1 LRGEGVAMHKE
12 ILEARSAINQV
23 ALEAIGVDNTGD
35 PRTDLD
41 FVRIFPD
48 GTVPP
53 GPPWFRV
60 PSGYLLIITDV
71 DWQYNLG
78 TPGGIQTF
86 RIFIENIA
94 DPDISNRVFESTI
107 TLNGNGEGG
116 ISESMTSGF
125 AVSSKGRM
133 TVDCF
138 PGGGVISHV
147 ILRGYLTH

>member
-1 LRGEGVAMHKE
+1 MDTE
-12 ILEARSAINQV
+12 ILKGSSATNLV
-23 ALEAIGVDNTGD
+23 TLEVIGVNNTGD
-35 PRTDLD
+35 TRIDLD

-60 PSGYLLIITDV
+60 PPNYLLIVTDA

-78 TPGGIQTF
+78 EPGRIQTF

-94 DPDISNRVFESTI
+94 EPSICSRVFESTI

-133 TVDCF
+133 TVDCM
-138 PGGGVISHV
+138 PGGGVISHI
-147 ILRGYLTH
+147 ILRGYLIREH